1 MQVTEKP
8 WMWLVI
14 TPAMKKRMLMAASVP
29 TPATSITE
37 RSGTKGGLLII
48 VVGDARDGKE
58 RREVSTQDV
67 D

>member
-1 MQVTEKP
+1 
-8 WMWLVI
+8 
-14 TPAMKKRMLMAASVP
+14 MKKRVLMAASGP

-37 RSGTKGGLLII
+37 RGGTKGGLVIV
-48 VVGDARDGKE
+48 VVGDARDGKG

>member
-1 MQVTEKP
+1 
-8 WMWLVI
+8 MWLGI
-14 TPAMKKRMLMAASVP
+14 TPAMKKRVLMAASGP

-37 RSGTKGGLLII
+37 RGGTKGGLVIV
-48 VVGDARDGKE
+48 VVGDARDGKG